1 MTDRTKWLL
10 LFGPTLTSFVY
21 AATSPTVH
29 IYFISL
35 ISPQILALS
44 NLINVG
50 LGAIIN
56 TTIVSLREM
65 YRKYFLQIILI
76 DVICFWCISIA
87 GIEYPVVR
95 FIGLAILFAI
105 STTLWAM
112 IMKDAINGIL
122 SGPKLTKWQ
131 ALLESY
137 DLYGAFLGG
146 IIAVFAVD
154 LDVEMCI
161 MAQCTAN
168 ALMGAADFVAYR
180 RIGRGE

>member
-1 MTDRTKWLL
+1 
-10 LFGPTLTSFVY
+10 
-21 AATSPTVH
+21 
-29 IYFISL
+29 
-35 ISPQILALS
+35 
-44 NLINVG
+44 
-50 LGAIIN
+50 
-56 TTIVSLREM
+56 
-65 YRKYFLQIILI
+65 
-76 DVICFWCISIA
+76 
-87 GIEYPVVR
+87 
-95 FIGLAILFAI
+95 
-105 STTLWAM
+105 M

-146 IIAVFAVD
+146 IIAVFAVN

-180 RIGRGE
+180 RIERGD